1 MCDYSMEHVR
11 SRAAR
16 LGDRL
21 VTQGFF
27 GTLTH
32 GFAAEEDRSTAV
44 CLLPGTE
51 LAFDRNVKVKGFFFY
66 KSLSVNTAVFRQVD
80 VDNPYRFHD
89 ALEFADGTI
98 VLLTMLKKG
107 QRASVLQLP
116 ATGRE
121 KTENNPNR
129 VRSTPHEANMRPLP
143 SEGNVF

>member
-11 SRAAR
+11 SRPAL

-21 VTQGFF
+21 VTQGFI
-27 GTLTH
+27 GTLSH
-32 GFAAEEDRSTAV
+32 GFAAEDDRMTAV

-51 LAFDRNVKVKGFFFY
+51 LAFDSNVKVKGILFHR
-66 KSLSVNTAVFRQVD
+66 SIGVNTAVFRQVD

-116 ATGRE
+116 APRRERTEVGERNVAQPAAFESATPALGR
-121 KTENNPNR
+121 
-129 VRSTPHEANMRPLP
+129 
-143 SEGNVF
+143 

>member
-11 SRAAR
+11 SRPAR

-21 VTQGFF
+21 ITQGFF

-51 LAFDRNVKVKGFFFY
+51 LAFDCNVKVKGFFLY
-66 KSLSVNTAVFRQVD
+66 RSIGVNTAVFRQVD

-89 ALEFADGTI
+89 ALELADGTL
-98 VLLTMLKKG
+98 VLLTVLKKG

-116 ATGRE
+116 AISARA
-121 KTENNPNR
+121 
-129 VRSTPHEANMRPLP
+129 HRPETSLSRTAAHLP
-143 SEGNVF
+143 G

>member
-1 MCDYSMEHVR
+1 MEHVR

-32 GFAAEEDRSTAV
+32 GFAAAEDRSTAV

-51 LAFDRNVKVKGFFFY
+51 LAFDHNVKVKGYFFY
-66 KSLSVNTAVFRQVD
+66 KSIGVNTAVFRQVD
-80 VDNPYRFHD
+80 QDNPYRFHD

-107 QRASVLQLP
+107 QEATVLQLP
-116 ATGRE
+116 APSAARE
-121 KTENNPNR
+121 HRRETS
-129 VRSTPHEANMRPLP
+129 RSRAAAPLP
-143 SEGNVF
+143 G